1 MSAKRTLISY
11 GSGKRRVYRRRA
23 KSPKRHR
30 SLAAGLGHV
39 LSLNWMFGARR
50 SRRGVGANAFKK
62 RR

>member
-23 KSPKRHR
+23 RSPKRER
-30 SLAAGLGHV
+30 SILTGLGHM
-39 LSLNWMFGARR
+39 LSLNWLFGGRR
-50 SRRGVGANAFKK
+50 YRRGVGANAFKK